1 MAVEKGINTE
11 LPVGVVKTEEVQI
24 TETPIEPN
32 QLELDDGSVV
42 VGDVSEEMMTAEMPQ
57 IAFDGNLAEIMEED
71 DLTNISSDLVSD
83 IEDDKTSS
91 NSN

>member
-42 VGDVSEEMMTAEMPQ
+42 VGKLLDCDNVQYICFCLLGLGRASRLTMM
-57 IAFDGNLAEIMEED
+57 
-71 DLTNISSDLVSD
+71 SV
-83 IEDDKTSS
+83 
-91 NSN
+91 